1 MQQLESLIVLA
12 ERPTHVDEM
21 RRNLGILLE
30 PIRALEVVARAAVV
44 AELVE
49 HPTHAVDDRR
59 AVGVQRERLL
69 DVAARLFV
77 PVELIRQEI
86 AERVQ
91 NGRVVGRVFRE
102 ALQHVDGSFVLALV
116 LEQQRLR
123 VAQRR
128 LAGIALQALAQHRVG
143 LVERLPVD
151 RVLHEQDVEL
161 DVCRAQGRVV
171 GRSGERFVE
180 ELHGLL
186 RLLHLQQQLRL
197 RHEHA
202 G

>member
-1 MQQLESLIVLA
+1 ASLMEPSAELFEVTVVGIALERRMQQIESLIVLA
-12 ERPTHVDEM
+12 ERPPNVDEM
-21 RRNLGILLE
+21 SRNLGILLE

-91 NGRVVGRVFRE
+91 NGRV
-102 ALQHVDGSFVLALV
+102 
-116 LEQQRLR
+116 
-123 VAQRR
+123 
-128 LAGIALQALAQHRVG
+128 
-143 LVERLPVD
+143 
-151 RVLHEQDVEL
+151 
-161 DVCRAQGRVV
+161 
-171 GRSGERFVE
+171 
-180 ELHGLL
+180 
-186 RLLHLQQQLRL
+186 
-197 RHEHA
+197 
-202 G
+202 